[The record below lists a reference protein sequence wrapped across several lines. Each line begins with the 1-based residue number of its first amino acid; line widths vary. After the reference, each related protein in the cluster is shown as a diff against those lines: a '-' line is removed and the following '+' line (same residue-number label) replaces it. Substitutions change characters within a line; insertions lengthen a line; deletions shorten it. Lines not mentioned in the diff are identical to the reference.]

1 MAEAIEEVWKVIDT
15 TPDYKISNLGR
26 VMSCKWGKEKQM
38 TLCLDKDKYYIV
50 SLRTNGKRST
60 PRIHILIALAFIPNP
75 DNLPTVDHIDR
86 NNQNNIISNLRWAS
100 YKTQV
105 KNRTKKRSDI
115 LEEDPSKRKYIMTL
129 ESQHKIKESGK
140 YSCELCGYTFASNRD
155 LQRHEATPRH
165 LKKINNKNEKD

>member
-15 TPDYKISNLGR
+15 DPDYKISTLGR

-38 TLCLDKDKYYIV
+38 TICLDKDKYYIV

-60 PRIHILIALAFIPNP
+60 PRIHRLIALAFIPNP

-115 LEEDPSKRKYIMTL
+115 LEEDPRLRQNIMAR
-129 ESQHKIKESGK
+129 ESYHKNKASGK
-140 YSCELCGYTFASNRD
+140 YSCEPCGYTFESPSAKAK
-155 LQRHEATPRH
+155 HEATATH
-165 LKKINNKNEKD
+165 LKKINNKIEK